1 LSDRTE
7 PPICQPPRSASTGR
21 LQAALIHLLATLFV
35 VALLGGVAALSWYPG
50 FLFPTDGGWQGLR
63 ILLVVTLVSG
73 PLLTALVFRRGKKGL
88 AGDLTWIL
96 VVQLLAFA
104 IGARTL
110 WQERPLALV
119 YADGAFHT
127 TSRDDWVAAG
137 LDVPDSA
144 DLPGSRPH
152 RVHMALPQ
160 DPAAQNR
167 IRARLIAER
176 QPVYTLSRYYEPL
189 TGEDDWLAGQGL
201 DRAAIRAGGEAGIED
216 WLATLPGAPSRYRL
230 FPYIS
235 RYDLYFLALEADT
248 LEIVDVHR
256 PPSGYRFGQLP
267 IRALTPPATAA
278 TDDSGAE
285 S

>member
-1 LSDRTE
+1 VGT
-7 PPICQPPRSASTGR
+7 CG
-21 LQAALIHLLATLFV
+21 
-35 VALLGGVAALSWYPG
+35 
-50 FLFPTDGGWQGLR
+50 PTR
-63 ILLVVTLVSG
+63 R
-73 PLLTALVFRRGKKGL
+73 ARRRGSS
-88 AGDLTWIL
+88 
-96 VVQLLAFA
+96 
-104 IGARTL
+104 
-110 WQERPLALV
+110 WQRPRPRP
-119 YADGAFHT
+119 
-127 TSRDDWVAAG
+127 SR
-137 LDVPDSA
+137 
-144 DLPGSRPH
+144 
-152 RVHMALPQ
+152 
-160 DPAAQNR
+160 
-167 IRARLIAER
+167 
-176 QPVYTLSRYYEPL
+176 
-189 TGEDDWLAGQGL
+189 L